1 MFSIT
6 KIVVHPVIPDF
17 CSIFAKQRACD
28 HVHPESLPGLTDTF
42 NHICCRFCCVHLF
55 QFLQTVGAVSTG
67 LFCLFP
73 KIAENIIAQASR
85 GRTVGCHLLKPLPI
99 LHLDI
104 LHLFRCV
111 FSIVFLAFQQ
121 KLIDNDVLRRIVN
134 DAFCRLRIPSGSSRF
149 LIIIFQTLGHI
160 VMQDIPDI
168 GLIDPHSKRIG
179 CDHHLDPIV
188 NKILLT
194 ALSCFIAHSRMISA
208 HGKSRTFQKQVKFIH
223 ILSCGTVNNSAFI
236 RMFFQILPDSFFFLF
251 CSLHLKIQILPV
263 KSCHC
268 HIRILQLQY
277 FPDVC
282 LYTLCCRGSKGC
294 HDRTDRKLADK

>member
-1 MFSIT
+1 
-6 KIVVHPVIPDF
+6 
-17 CSIFAKQRACD
+17 
-28 HVHPESLPGLTDTF
+28 
-42 NHICCRFCCVHLF
+42 
-55 QFLQTVGAVSTG
+55 
-67 LFCLFP
+67 
-73 KIAENIIAQASR
+73 
-85 GRTVGCHLLKPLPI
+85 
-99 LHLDI
+99 
-104 LHLFRCV
+104 
-111 FSIVFLAFQQ
+111 
-121 KLIDNDVLRRIVN
+121 
-134 DAFCRLRIPSGSSRF
+134 
-149 LIIIFQTLGHI
+149 
-160 VMQDIPDI
+160 MQDIPDI
-168 GLIDPHSKRIG
+168 GLINPHSKRIG

-251 CSLHLKIQILPV
+251 CSLHLKIQIFPV